1 MTSPAYGNRIVKGVL
16 KLKGADG
23 VAKPVI
29 SKKKRKHHK
38 HRSKEESERSIEDA
52 VLRQSD
58 EESASQARSEE
69 PRSTKTPAELAFQ
82 RLQEERKAERIAKQ
96 IEKTHREKMDELHD
110 KLDNMSEH
118 FEVPKIAG
126 TH

>member
-1 MTSPAYGNRIVKGVL
+1 MSSSSSSSAYGDRMVKGVL

-23 VAKPVI
+23 IAKPVT
-29 SKKKRKHHK
+29 SKKKRKHH
-38 HRSKEESERSIEDA
+38 HRSKETAADKPEPT
-52 VLRQSD
+52 RQSD
-58 EESASQARSEE
+58 EEESDRAPE
-69 PRSTKTPAELAFQ
+69 PKLTRTPAELAFQ

-96 IEKTHREKMDELHD
+96 IAKTHREKMDELHD
-110 KLDNMSEH
+110 KLDKMSEH